1 MSTDGPSRAVC
12 GIVYTPGGFFRRQ
25 NAVDWR
31 DPALV
36 PCGVRGGI
44 ATVPRGA
51 RTVGRR
57 AALSS

>member
-1 MSTDGPSRAVC
+1 VC
-12 GIVYTPGGFFRRQ
+12 GIVYTPGGFFRMQ

-36 PCGVRGGI
+36 PRGVRGGI